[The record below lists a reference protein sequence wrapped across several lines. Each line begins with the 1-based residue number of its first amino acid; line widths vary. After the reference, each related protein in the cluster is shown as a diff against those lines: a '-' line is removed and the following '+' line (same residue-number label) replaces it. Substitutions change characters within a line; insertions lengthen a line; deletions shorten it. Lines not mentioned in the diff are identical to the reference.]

1 MANEKNIR
9 NDLILALAASWRS
22 DGEYWSGTPADSR
35 SQRCADQ
42 LLKAFGYDKDAHTA
56 ADPDYVTLLR
66 AHGVSNAGFETEDR
80 GTPLGKA
87 LVFDE
92 TKALEFAN
100 LVIEEFKPEAK
111 RSLQLMIIE
120 KLMWA
125 FERGYAEGFED
136 GAYARETRYKQ
147 PVKK

>member
-56 ADPDYVTLLR
+56 GDPDYVTLLR
-66 AHGVSNAGFETEDR
+66 AHGVSNAGFETDDR

-92 TKALEFAN
+92 TMGLEFAK
-100 LVIEEFKPEAK
+100 LVLEEQAAGTK
-111 RSLQLMIIE
+111 RPLEILILE

-136 GAYARETRYKQ
+136 GANARETRYKR
-147 PVKK
+147 PGTK